1 MFFSTG
7 SGRVL
12 GGSQETL
19 FLISG
24 SHYVDLDETPV
35 PVERFLDGDTMDR
48 LLEGAESVFNRQ
60 GSNALMKCKTVRMCA
75 HAISSSRA
83 RSLSLLSLPPLSLLS
98 FSSLSRSSP
107 HHAHVL
113 SLCFHVLQ

>member
-75 HAISSSRA
+75 HALSSSRA
-83 RSLSLLSLPPLSLLS
+83 RSLSLLSLPPLS
-98 FSSLSRSSP
+98 RSSP
-107 HHAHVL
+107 HHSHVV
-113 SLCFHVLQ
+113 SLCFPVLR